1 MLTTPHI
8 AQTEMLNEADVINR
22 EEFLADLA
30 FERIEDGLHDAE
42 LLEEFIEASETDTK
56 LEIMY
61 RLANKLAKEMDSED
75 F

>member
-1 MLTTPHI
+1 MLTTPDI

-30 FERIEDGLHDAE
+30 FERIEDGLHNEE
-42 LLEEFIEASETDTK
+42 LLEALMEAKESDTK
-56 LEIMY
+56 LEIM
-61 RLANKLAKEMDSED
+61 NKLAKELAKELGSED

>member
-1 MLTTPHI
+1 MLTTPDI

-30 FERIEDGLHDAE
+30 FERIEDGLHNEE
-42 LLEEFIEASETDTK
+42 LLEALMEAKESDTK
-56 LEIMY
+56 LEIM
-61 RLANKLAKEMDSED
+61 NKLAKKLAKELDSED

>member
-1 MLTTPHI
+1 MLTTPDI

-30 FERIEDGLHDAE
+30 FERIEDGLHNEE
-42 LLEEFIEASETDTK
+42 LLEALMEAKESDTK
-56 LEIMY
+56 LEIM
-61 RLANKLAKEMDSED
+61 NKLAKELAKELDSED

>member
-1 MLTTPHI
+1 MLTTPDI

-30 FERIEDGLHDAE
+30 FERIEDGLHNEE
-42 LLEEFIEASETDTK
+42 LLEALMEANESDTK
-56 LEIMY
+56 LEIMN
-61 RLANKLAKEMDSED
+61 RLAKKLAKELDSED